1 MRDEECHPGGRG
13 TLDLQARRETNCG
26 SGEKIRNK
34 KPKSRRR
41 EIQNVALVGCGK
53 PIGLL
58 KLLALAVLHFLAKKG
73 MHSALLAL
81 WQVLYSV
88 LVVTVSVCS
97 LQLSGHII
105 VCIRVLELKF
115 GQCSAFALLH
125 QRVFQQL
132 ECSTDPPCR
141 VLGLC
146 P

>member
-1 MRDEECHPGGRG
+1 MICKHRDKLTVALAKKQKYTAKRK
-13 TLDLQARRETNCG
+13 ETKK
-26 SGEKIRNK
+26 SVQ

-88 LVVTVSVCS
+88 LVVAVSVCS
-97 LQLSGHII
+97 LQLSVHII
-105 VCIRVLELKF
+105 
-115 GQCSAFALLH
+115 LL
-125 QRVFQQL
+125 L
-132 ECSTDPPCR
+132 
-141 VLGLC
+141 LLL
-146 P
+146 